1 MNLLMTKLF
10 RDIYYR
16 NIPINETE
24 RKQDEFNAVL
34 NALSRYS
41 PTDQK
46 YIEAKNELLDNVKNV

>member
-1 MNLLMTKLF
+1 MIKLF
-10 RDIYYR
+10 RDIYNR

-46 YIEAKNELLDNVKNV
+46 YIEAKNELLYNVKNV